1 VDWKE
6 IHAEAW
12 RRMRQT
18 GFLEWKRVSTSIVV
32 PFMIGLVQ
40 WRAGLSFPINI
51 AITFSS
57 GLLLYGLLI
66 LVERWVRI
74 REVIAERL
82 DTNASAIQKLD
93 QRIAELETP
102 QFTLDVDRVAIA
114 PEMPTT
120 PLHIVIRLDV
130 TVRTGTK
137 PVTLHNWNLRSP
149 SAPNLKSQIRY
160 VHSTIGLAG
169 YSVRVETEGVAQI
182 NVAFFVYGKPKEDI
196 QQMKW
201 QLEFEDSSQAHKKE
215 ISSELYI

>member
-1 VDWKE
+1 
-6 IHAEAW
+6 
-12 RRMRQT
+12 MRQT

-120 PLHIVIRLDV
+120 SLHIVIRLDV
-130 TVRTGTK
+130 TVLDRDEAR
-137 PVTLHNWNLRSP
+137 NAS
-149 SAPNLKSQIRY
+149 
-160 VHSTIGLAG
+160 
-169 YSVRVETEGVAQI
+169 
-182 NVAFFVYGKPKEDI
+182 
-196 QQMKW
+196 
-201 QLEFEDSSQAHKKE
+201 QLESAFAKCPEPEITKYVTFTQLLDWQDTVCALKRKELRKSMSHSSCTGSQKK
-215 ISSELYI
+215 IYNK